1 MRRVV
6 GVFEAAYH
14 VGAAGTVAV
23 TDSLFTTG
31 RPYALRVSAERD
43 GTLAHVTVEVVDEN
57 GIRVPLADNM
67 ISCITDGAELLGLAS
82 PGNTDMSHPR
92 ASSRRAADG
101 RVLAYVV
108 LPDAAAKVRVCFSS
122 PMLGGAEIEL

>member
-1 MRRVV
+1 
-6 GVFEAAYH
+6 
-14 VGAAGTVAV
+14 
-23 TDSLFTTG
+23 
-31 RPYALRVSAERD
+31 
-43 GTLAHVTVEVVDEN
+43 VTVEVVDEN

-67 ISCITDGAELLGLAS
+67 ISCITDGAELLGLES

-108 LPDAAAKVRVCFSS
+108 LPDAAAKARVRFSS
-122 PMLGGAEIEL
+122 PMLEGAEIEL